1 MSPKTPKLRKKSSAH
16 RVTLIPGDGIGPEVV
31 AAAQAVLAAAEVPVE
46 WETRHAGASVFKKG
60 VASGVLPE
68 TVSSIRRTRVALKG
82 PLETPVGYGEKS
94 ANVTLRK
101 YFETYGNI
109 RPVRELPG
117 IRTPYSGRGIDFVV
131 VRENVE
137 DLYAGIEHMQTP
149 GVAQALKIISRRGT
163 EKIIRLAFELARAE
177 SRKAVHC
184 ATKAN
189 ILKLTEGLFK
199 RVFEEVARDYTDIRA
214 EHMIVDNCAHQMV
227 MRPEQFDVLV
237 MTNMNGDIL
246 SDLASALIGGLGFAP
261 SANLGDQAAIFE
273 AVHGSAPQIAG
284 KDVANPT
291 ALISSA
297 VLMLRHL
304 GELKAADE
312 VENALFVT
320 LEDGKALT
328 PDIAG
333 PAGVGTKAF
342 TKEVVKNLGRAP
354 KSYPRREHKLLKMP
368 HASLP
373 RANDSIAHRVVGA
386 DVFVECA
393 QSPSILGPR
402 VEAAVAGL
410 PLRLSH
416 ISSRGA
422 KVYPDDLGV
431 VSDPSDCL
439 RLRFKTVKP
448 GENVKEAT
456 VLELLSRLAGCAPW
470 MHVEKLSEF
479 DGELAFTKDQ
489 GED

>member
-1 MSPKTPKLRKKSSAH
+1 MAKRTSKH

-31 AAAQAVLAAAEVPVE
+31 AAARAVLRAAEVPID
-46 WETRHAGASVFKKG
+46 WEERLAGAAVFKKG

-68 TVSSIRRTRVALKG
+68 TVASIRRTGMALKG
-82 PLETPVGYGEKS
+82 PLETPVGFGEKS

-101 YFETYGNI
+101 LFETYGNI

-137 DLYAGIEHMQTP
+137 DLYAGIEHMLTP
-149 GVAQALKIISRRGT
+149 DVAQALKIISRGGCER
-163 EKIIRLAFELARAE
+163 IVRLAFELARAE
-177 SRKAVHC
+177 GRKTVHC

-199 RVFEEVARDYTDIRA
+199 RVFEEVSREYPEIRA

-227 MRPEQFDVLV
+227 MRPEQFDVIV

-261 SANLGDQAAIFE
+261 SANLGDGAAIFE

-284 KDVANPT
+284 KDIANPT

-297 VLMLRHL
+297 ALMLRRL
-304 GELKAADE
+304 GEMKAADA
-312 VENALFVT
+312 VQDALLVT
-320 LEDGKALT
+320 LEDGRALT

-333 PAGVGTKAF
+333 EAGVGTKAF
-342 TKEVVKNLGRAP
+342 TAEVIRNLGRAP
-354 KSYPRREHKLLKMP
+354 KSYPRREYKRL
-368 HASLP
+368 
-373 RANDSIAHRVVGA
+373 RAAQPAAPPLSVGA
-386 DVFVECA
+386 RRLAGVDVFVESLA
-393 QSPSILGPR
+393 KPETLGPR

-410 PLRLSH
+410 PLRLAQ
-416 ISSRGA
+416 ISNRGA
-422 KVYPDDLGV
+422 KVYPNALAAEAH
-431 VSDPSDCL
+431 PSDCL
-439 RLRFKTVKP
+439 RLRFKAS
-448 GENVKEAT
+448 GRGGLAEAA
-456 VLELLSRLAGCAPW
+456 VLELLARVGEVAPW
-470 MHVEKLSEF
+470 MHVEKLPEF
-479 DGELAFTKDQ
+479 DGKPAYSKDQ

>member
-1 MSPKTPKLRKKSSAH
+1 MTPKRAKTAAKASAH
-16 RVTLIPGDGIGPEVV
+16 DVTLIPGDGIGPEVV
-31 AAAQAVLAAAEVPVE
+31 ASVQAVLAAAEVPIR
-46 WETRHAGASVFKKG
+46 WETRLAGAEVFKKG
-60 VASGVLPE
+60 VGTGVLPE
-68 TVSSIRRTRVALKG
+68 TVASIRRTRVALKG

-137 DLYAGIEHMQTP
+137 DLYAGIEHMETP
-149 GVAQALKIISRRGT
+149 GVAQALKIVSRRGS

-177 SRKAVHC
+177 SRKTVHC

-189 ILKLTEGLFK
+189 ILKLTEGMFK
-199 RVFEEVARDYTDIRA
+199 RVFEEVALDYPDIRA

-261 SANLGDQAAIFE
+261 SANLGDKVAIFE

-291 ALISSA
+291 ALLSSA

-304 GELKAADE
+304 GELKAADA
-312 VENALFVT
+312 VENALLVT

-328 PDIAG
+328 TDIAG

-342 TKEVVKNLGRAP
+342 TKEVIRNLGRAP
-354 KSYPRREHKLLKMP
+354 KSYPTRERRRLKMP
-368 HASLP
+368 RPLAV
-373 RANDSIAHRVVGA
+373 RDDSKVGHRVVGV

-393 QSPSILGPR
+393 ESASTFGPR
-402 VEAAVAGL
+402 VEGVVEGL
-410 PLRLSH
+410 PLKLAQ
-416 ISSRGA
+416 ISSCGA
-422 KVYPDDLGV
+422 KVYPSDLGIEP
-431 VSDPSDCL
+431 DPSDCL
-439 RLRFKTVKP
+439 RLRFKAVNPKETVKD
-448 GENVKEAT
+448 AAI
-456 VLELLSRLAGCAPW
+456 LELLSRLSGCALW
-470 MHVEKLSEF
+470 IHVEKLSEY
-479 DGELAFTKDQ
+479 DGKLAFTKDQ

>member
-1 MSPKTPKLRKKSSAH
+1 MPPKSSKH

-31 AAAQAVLAAAEVPVE
+31 GAVKTVLAAAEVPVE
-46 WETRHAGASVFKKG
+46 WEERKAGAEVFRRG
-60 VASGVLPE
+60 VASGVMPD
-68 TVSSIRRTRVALKG
+68 TVESIRKTKVALKG

-101 YFETYGNI
+101 YFETYGNL

-149 GVAQALKIISRRGT
+149 GVAQALKIVTRQGSERV
-163 EKIIRLAFELARAE
+163 IRLAFELARAE
-177 SRKAVHC
+177 GRKTVHC

-189 ILKLTEGLFK
+189 ILKFTEGMFK
-199 RVFEEVARDYTDIRA
+199 SVFEKVAEEYPDLRA
-214 EHMIVDNCAHQMV
+214 EHLIVDNCAHQMV
-227 MRPEQFDVLV
+227 MRPEQFDVIV

-261 SANLGDQAAIFE
+261 SSNLGSDAAIFE

-291 ALISSA
+291 ALLSTS

-304 GELKAADE
+304 GEMKAADA

-328 PDIAG
+328 TDIAG
-333 PAGVGTKAF
+333 PSGVGTKAF
-342 TKEVVKNLGRAP
+342 TAAVVKNLGRAP
-354 KSYPRREHKLLKMP
+354 KSYPKREYKRLKLPDVSGGLV
-368 HASLP
+368 A
-373 RANDSIAHRVVGA
+373 RADKRRVVGV
-386 DVFVECA
+386 DVFVESSDA
-393 QSPSILGPR
+393 PADLAAR
-402 VEAAVAGL
+402 VEGAVEGL
-410 PLRLSH
+410 GVRLKQ

-422 KVYPDDLGV
+422 KVYPDPLGLAAHPV
-431 VSDPSDCL
+431 DCL
-439 RLRFKTVKP
+439 RLRFSAAKP
-448 GENVKEAT
+448 GEPVKDAAI
-456 VLELLSRLAGCAPW
+456 LETLARVAGCAPW
-470 MHVEKLSEF
+470 VHVEKLSEYN
-479 DGELAFTKDQ
+479 GKLAFTKDQ

>member
-1 MSPKTPKLRKKSSAH
+1 MSPKKTSSASKTSSH

-31 AAAQAVLAAAEVPVE
+31 AAVQAVLAAAEVPIV
-46 WETRHAGASVFKKG
+46 WENRLAGAEVFKKG
-60 VASGVLPE
+60 IGSGVLPE
-68 TVSSIRRTRVALKG
+68 TVESIRRTRVALKG
-82 PLETPVGYGEKS
+82 PLETPVGFGEKS

-137 DLYAGIEHMQTP
+137 DLYAGIEYMETP
-149 GVAQALKIISRRGT
+149 GVAQALKIISRRGS

-177 SRKAVHC
+177 GRKTVHC

-199 RVFEEVARDYTDIRA
+199 RVFEEVALEYPDLRA

-227 MRPEQFDVLV
+227 MRPEQFDVIV

-261 SANLGDQAAIFE
+261 SANLGDQVAIFE

-291 ALISSA
+291 ALLSSS

-304 GELKAADE
+304 GEMKAADA
-312 VENALFVT
+312 VENALLVT

-342 TKEVVKNLGRAP
+342 TKEVVRNLGREP
-354 KSYPRREHKLLKMP
+354 KSYPRREHRQLKMP
-368 HASLP
+368 RLAAARDAS
-373 RANDSIAHRVVGA
+373 AVVHRVVGV

-393 QSPSILGPR
+393 EDPAGFGPR
-402 VEAAVAGL
+402 VEAAVEGL
-410 PLRLSH
+410 PMKLAQ

-422 KVYPDDLGV
+422 KVYPSDLGIEP
-431 VSDPSDCL
+431 DPSECL
-439 RLRFKTVKP
+439 RLRFRIVDPAKSLKDSAIV
-448 GENVKEAT
+448 
-456 VLELLSRLAGCAPW
+456 ELLARLSGCAPW
-470 MHVEKLSEF
+470 VHVEKLSEL
-479 DGELAFTKDQ
+479 DGKPAFTKDQ

>member
-1 MSPKTPKLRKKSSAH
+1 MPPKPSKH

-31 AAAQAVLAAAEVPVE
+31 AAVQQVLAAAEVPID

-68 TVSSIRRTRVALKG
+68 TIESIRSTKCALKG
-82 PLETPVGYGEKS
+82 PLETPVGFGEKS

-101 YFETYGNI
+101 FFETYGNI

-137 DLYAGIEHMQTP
+137 DLYAGIEYLQTP
-149 GVAQALKIISRRGT
+149 GVAQALKIVTRKGS
-163 EKIIRLAFELARAE
+163 EKICRLAFELARAE
-177 SRKAVHC
+177 GRKKVTC

-199 RVFEEVARDYTDIRA
+199 RVFEEVSRDYPEIAA
-214 EHMIVDNCAHQMV
+214 EHQIVDNCAHQMV

-261 SANLGDQAAIFE
+261 SANIGEDASIFE

-284 KDVANPT
+284 KDMANPT
-291 ALISSA
+291 ALLHSS

-304 GELKAADE
+304 GEMKAADT
-312 VENALFVT
+312 VENALLVT
-320 LEDGKALT
+320 LEDGKVLT
-328 PDIAG
+328 ADMAG
-333 PAGVGTKAF
+333 GGREPSGTKAF
-342 TKEVVKNLGRAP
+342 TQEVIKNLGSSP
-354 KSYPRREHKLLKMP
+354 KAFPRREYKRLKMP
-368 HASLP
+368 QVSHAPDLVK
-373 RANDSIAHRVVGA
+373 AKEYRVMGL
-386 DVFVECA
+386 DIFVA
-393 QSPSILGPR
+393 TVIDPVVLGKA
-402 VEAAVAGL
+402 VEAAIKGL
-410 PLRLSH
+410 PVRLMQ
-416 ISSRGA
+416 ISNRGT
-422 KVYPDDLGV
+422 KVYPNDLNIT
-431 VSDPSDCL
+431 SDPVDCA
-439 RLRFKTVKP
+439 RLRFKV
-448 GENVKEAT
+448 AT
-456 VLELLSRLAGCAPW
+456 HGDRLSSKDILELIARVSESAPW
-470 MHVEKLSEF
+470 VHIEKLYKF
-479 DGELAFTKDQ
+479 DEIAAFTKDQ

>member
-1 MSPKTPKLRKKSSAH
+1 MASKNRDSAH
-16 RVTLIPGDGIGPEVV
+16 PVTLIPGDGIGPEVI
-31 AAAQAVLAAAEVPVE
+31 AAVQLVLAAAEVSIAWDVQL
-46 WETRHAGASVFKKG
+46 AGERVFNRG

-68 TVSSIRRTRVALKG
+68 TIASIRRTKVALKG
-82 PLETPVGYGEKS
+82 PLATPVGFGEKS

-101 YFETYGNI
+101 FFETYGNI

-149 GVAQALKIISRRGT
+149 GVAQALKIVSRKGS

-177 SRKAVHC
+177 GRKSVHC

-199 RVFEEVARDYTDIRA
+199 AVFEEVAGDYPEIRA
-214 EHMIVDNCAHQMV
+214 EHQIVDNCAHQLV
-227 MRPEQFDVLV
+227 LRPEQFDVIV

-261 SANLGDQAAIFE
+261 SANLGDGVAIFE
-273 AVHGSAPQIAG
+273 AVHGSAPSIAG

-291 ALISSA
+291 ALLQSA

-304 GELKAADE
+304 GEMRAADD
-312 VENALFVT
+312 VENALLVT
-320 LEDGKALT
+320 LEEGKALT
-328 PDIAG
+328 TDIAG
-333 PAGVGTKAF
+333 QNGVGTKAF
-342 TKEVVKNLGRAP
+342 AREVIRNLGRAP
-354 KSYPRREHKLLKMP
+354 KSYPRRERKRLRMP
-368 HASLP
+368 KVS
-373 RANDSIAHRVVGA
+373 RAPELVAVKNRRVVGV
-386 DVFVECA
+386 DVFVETCD
-393 QSPSILGPR
+393 PPEKLGPA
-402 VEAAVAGL
+402 VEAAVSGL
-410 PLRLSH
+410 PVRLAQ

-422 KVYPDDLGV
+422 KVYPNDLGIDA
-431 VSDPSDCL
+431 DPIDWL
-439 RLRFKTVKP
+439 RLRFRAAK
-448 GENVKEAT
+448 KEEPLRETAI
-456 VLELLSRLAGCAPW
+456 VELLARLGGCAPW
-470 MHVEKLSEF
+470 VHVEKLSEY
-479 DGELAFTKDQ
+479 DGKPSFSKDQ